1 MSLPTTIASE
11 IEGLQAQT
19 AAASPLSSASRA
31 TITAI
36 KLNSA
41 QLVADIETAITASA
55 GQLDTFVAPSDP
67 AAIVSGVLALGAS
80 AESQSELVNARGY
93 VGRANAN
100 IDQLP

>member
-1 MSLPTTIASE
+1 MTIPANIASE
-11 IEGLQAQT
+11 LANLQAQT
-19 AAASPLSSASRA
+19 AAAAPLSSASRA

-55 GQLDTFVAPSDP
+55 GQLDTFTAPADP
-67 AAIVSGVLALGAS
+67 AAIVQGVLALGAS
-80 AESQSELVNARGY
+80 AANQSELVTMRGY

-100 IDQLP
+100 VDQLP